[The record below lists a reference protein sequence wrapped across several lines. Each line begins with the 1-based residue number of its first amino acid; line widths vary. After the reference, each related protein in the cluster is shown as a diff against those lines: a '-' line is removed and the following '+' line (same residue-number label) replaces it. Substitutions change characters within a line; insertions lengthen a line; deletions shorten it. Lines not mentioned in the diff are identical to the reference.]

1 MSAADT
7 APVTEGAAPAAPTAT
22 ATPTDV
28 APAAASDADAA
39 TDARWL
45 ARTVELAVENV
56 AAGGGPF
63 GALIVRGGEL
73 VAEGQNRVT
82 ANLDPTAHAEVVAI
96 RAACQVVG
104 DFSLAGATLYT
115 SCEPCPLCLSA
126 ALWARVDRVVYA
138 ADRHDAARGGFD
150 DLEFYELFG
159 RDRSTWELP
168 VVAARTDDATA
179 PFDAWL
185 AHDHRTDY

>member
-1 MSAADT
+1 MS
-7 APVTEGAAPAAPTAT
+7 
-22 ATPTDV
+22 DV
-28 APAAASDADAA
+28 DQV
-39 TDARWL
+39 WL
-45 ARTVELAVENV
+45 ARTIELATQNV
-56 AAGGGPF
+56 ANGGGPF
-63 GALIVRGGEL
+63 GALIVRDGDL

-82 ANLDPTAHAEVVAI
+82 STLDPTAHAEVVAI

-150 DLEFYELFG
+150 DREFYELFS
-159 RDRSTWELP
+159 RDRSTWHIP
-168 VVAARTDDATA
+168 IDSARPDNAAE
-179 PFDAWL
+179 PFEAWL
-185 AHDHRTDY
+185 AHEHRTDY